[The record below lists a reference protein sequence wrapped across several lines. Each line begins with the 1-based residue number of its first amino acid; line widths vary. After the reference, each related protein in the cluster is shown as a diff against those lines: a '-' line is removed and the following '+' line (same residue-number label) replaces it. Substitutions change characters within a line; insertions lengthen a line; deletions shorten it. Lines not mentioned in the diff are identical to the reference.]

1 MSANTY
7 LTPEER
13 AVLESAR
20 VGIAGAGGLG
30 SNCAMHLV
38 RAGVQH
44 LTVVDFDVVN
54 ESNLN
59 RQFFF
64 RDQLGQKKVEALKEN
79 LLRIDPDA
87 DIRAV
92 DMRLDASSARE
103 IFADCGIVVEA
114 FDAVDAKVMLV
125 SAFASSGKKLV
136 TASGLAELRDPDRL
150 GGVARAGR
158 VEHHFHLAAVDRLQD
173 VVAGRIALV
182 YARQSNRDELR
193 FACGVRDGTRDDCAH
208 ARPRRRRGA

>member
-1 MSANTY
+1 MAANTY
-7 LTPEER
+7 LTPGER
-13 AVLESAR
+13 TLLESVR

-38 RAGVQH
+38 RSGVKH
-44 LTVVDFDVVN
+44 ITIVDFDVVN

-64 RDQLGQKKVEALKEN
+64 RDQIGQKKVEAIKAN
-79 LLRIDPDA
+79 LLRIEPDA

-103 IFADCGIVVEA
+103 VFADCGIVVEA

-136 TASGLAELRDPDRL
+136 TASGLAGWGRSNAMRVRKMGNIVAIGDGETSVGDGAAPVSPRVGIAAAMEANAVVSLLLGCEL
-150 GGVARAGR
+150 
-158 VEHHFHLAAVDRLQD
+158 
-173 VVAGRIALV
+173 
-182 YARQSNRDELR
+182 
-193 FACGVRDGTRDDCAH
+193 
-208 ARPRRRRGA
+208 

>member
-1 MSANTY
+1 MAANTY

-13 AVLESAR
+13 TLLESVR

-38 RAGVQH
+38 RSGVKH
-44 LTVVDFDVVN
+44 ITIADFDVVN

-64 RDQLGQKKVEALKEN
+64 RDQLGQKKVVALKDN
-79 LLRIDPDA
+79 LLRIEPDA

-92 DMRLDASSARE
+92 DIRLDASSARE
-103 IFADCGIVVEA
+103 VFADCGIVVEA

-136 TASGLAELRDPDRL
+136 TASGLAGWGRSNAMKVRKM
-150 GGVARAGR
+150 GNIVAIGDGETSVGDGAAPVSPR
-158 VEHHFHLAAVDRLQD
+158 VGIAAAMEANS
-173 VVAGRIALV
+173 VVAMLLEK
-182 YARQSNRDELR
+182 EL
-193 FACGVRDGTRDDCAH
+193 
-208 ARPRRRRGA
+208 

>member
-13 AVLESAR
+13 AVLESVR

-38 RAGVQH
+38 RAGVKH

-64 RDQLGQKKVEALKEN
+64 RDQIGQKKVEAIKAN
-79 LLRIDPDA
+79 LLRIEPDA

-92 DMRLDASSARE
+92 DIRLDASSARE

-136 TASGLAELRDPDRL
+136 TASGLAGWGRSNAMRVRKMGNIVAIGDGETSVGDGAAPVSPRVGIAAAMEANAVVSLLL
-150 GGVARAGR
+150 GC
-158 VEHHFHLAAVDRLQD
+158 E
-173 VVAGRIALV
+173 
-182 YARQSNRDELR
+182 
-193 FACGVRDGTRDDCAH
+193 
-208 ARPRRRRGA
+208 P

>member
-38 RAGVQH
+38 RAGVKH
-44 LTVVDFDVVN
+44 LIVVDFDVVN

-92 DMRLDASSARE
+92 DMRLDASSVRAV
-103 IFADCGIVVEA
+103 FADCDIVVEA
-114 FDAVDAKVMLV
+114 FDVVDAKVMLV
-125 SAFASSGKKLV
+125 SSFASSGKKLV
-136 TASGLAELRDPDRL
+136 TASGLAGWGRSNAMRVRKM
-150 GGVARAGR
+150 GNIVAVGDGETAVGENAAPASPR
-158 VEHHFHLAAVDRLQD
+158 VGIAAAMQANA
-173 VVAGRIALV
+173 VVAIL
-182 YARQSNRDELR
+182 L
-193 FACGVRDGTRDDCAH
+193 GVEI
-208 ARPRRRRGA
+208 

>member
-1 MSANTY
+1 MAANTY

-13 AVLESAR
+13 AALESVR

-38 RAGVQH
+38 RSGVTH
-44 LTVVDFDVVN
+44 ITIADFDVVN

-64 RDQLGQKKVEALKEN
+64 RDQIGQKKVEAIKEN
-79 LLRIDPDA
+79 LLRIEPDA

-103 IFADCGIVVEA
+103 VFADCGVVVEA

-136 TASGLAELRDPDRL
+136 TASGLAGWGRSNAMKVRKMGNIVAIGDGETSVGDGAAPVSPRVGIAAAMQANAVVSLLL
-150 GGVARAGR
+150 GC
-158 VEHHFHLAAVDRLQD
+158 E
-173 VVAGRIALV
+173 
-182 YARQSNRDELR
+182 
-193 FACGVRDGTRDDCAH
+193 
-208 ARPRRRRGA
+208 P

>member
-1 MSANTY
+1 MAANTY

-13 AVLESAR
+13 TLLESVR

-38 RAGVQH
+38 RSGVKH
-44 LTVVDFDVVN
+44 ITIADFDVVN

-64 RDQLGQKKVEALKEN
+64 RDQLGQKKVVALKDN
-79 LLRIDPDA
+79 LLRIEPDA

-92 DMRLDASSARE
+92 DIRLDASSARE

-136 TASGLAELRDPDRL
+136 TASGLAGWGRSNAMKVRKM
-150 GGVARAGR
+150 GNIVAIGDGETSVGDGAAPVSPR
-158 VEHHFHLAAVDRLQD
+158 VGIAAAMQANS
-173 VVAGRIALV
+173 VVAMLLEK
-182 YARQSNRDELR
+182 EL
-193 FACGVRDGTRDDCAH
+193 
-208 ARPRRRRGA
+208 

>member
-1 MSANTY
+1 MAANTY
-7 LTPEER
+7 LMPEER
-13 AVLESAR
+13 AALESAR

-38 RAGVQH
+38 RSGVKH
-44 LTVVDFDVVN
+44 ITIADFDVVN

-64 RDQLGQKKVEALKEN
+64 RDQLGQKKVEAVKEN
-79 LLRIDPDA
+79 LLRIEPDV

-136 TASGLAELRDPDRL
+136 TASGLAGWGRSNAMKVRKMGNIVAIGDGETSVGDGAAPVSPRVGIAAAMQANAVVSLLL
-150 GGVARAGR
+150 GC
-158 VEHHFHLAAVDRLQD
+158 E
-173 VVAGRIALV
+173 
-182 YARQSNRDELR
+182 
-193 FACGVRDGTRDDCAH
+193 
-208 ARPRRRRGA
+208 P

>member
-1 MSANTY
+1 MAANTY
-7 LTPEER
+7 LAPEER
-13 AVLESAR
+13 AALESVR

-38 RAGVQH
+38 RSGVKH
-44 LTVVDFDVVN
+44 ITIADFDVVN

-64 RDQLGQKKVEALKEN
+64 RDQIGQKKVEAIKAN
-79 LLRIDPDA
+79 LLRIEPDA

-103 IFADCGIVVEA
+103 VFADCGIVVEA

-136 TASGLAELRDPDRL
+136 TASGLAGWGRSNAMRVRKMGNIVAIGDGETSVGDGAAPVSPRVGIAAAMEANAVVSLLLGCEL
-150 GGVARAGR
+150 
-158 VEHHFHLAAVDRLQD
+158 
-173 VVAGRIALV
+173 
-182 YARQSNRDELR
+182 
-193 FACGVRDGTRDDCAH
+193 
-208 ARPRRRRGA
+208 

>member
-1 MSANTY
+1 MAANTY

-13 AVLESAR
+13 TLLESVR

-38 RAGVQH
+38 RAGVKH
-44 LTVVDFDVVN
+44 LTIVDFDVVN

-64 RDQLGQKKVEALKEN
+64 RDQLGQKKVVALKDN
-79 LLRIDPDA
+79 LLRIEPDA

-125 SAFASSGKKLV
+125 SAFASSGKKLI
-136 TASGLAELRDPDRL
+136 TASGLAGWGRSNAMKVRKMGNIVAIGDGETSV
-150 GGVARAGR
+150 GKGVAPASPR
-158 VEHHFHLAAVDRLQD
+158 VGIAAAMQANS
-173 VVAGRIALV
+173 VVAMLLEK
-182 YARQSNRDELR
+182 EL
-193 FACGVRDGTRDDCAH
+193 
-208 ARPRRRRGA
+208 

>member
-1 MSANTY
+1 MAANTY

-13 AVLESAR
+13 TLLESVR

-38 RAGVQH
+38 RSGVKH
-44 LTVVDFDVVN
+44 ITFADFDVVN

-64 RDQLGQKKVEALKEN
+64 RDQLGQKKVVALKDN
-79 LLRIDPDA
+79 LLRIEPDA

-92 DMRLDASSARE
+92 DIRLDASSARE
-103 IFADCGIVVEA
+103 VFADCGIVVEA

-136 TASGLAELRDPDRL
+136 TASGLAGWGRSNAMKVRKM
-150 GGVARAGR
+150 GNIVAIGDGETSVGDGAAPVSPR
-158 VEHHFHLAAVDRLQD
+158 VGIAAAMEANS
-173 VVAGRIALV
+173 VVAMLLEK
-182 YARQSNRDELR
+182 EL
-193 FACGVRDGTRDDCAH
+193 
-208 ARPRRRRGA
+208 

>member
-1 MSANTY
+1 MAANTY
-7 LTPEER
+7 LTPGER
-13 AVLESAR
+13 TLLESVR
-20 VGIAGAGGLG
+20 IGIAGAGGLG

-38 RAGVQH
+38 RSGVKH
-44 LTVVDFDVVN
+44 ITIVDFDVVN

-64 RDQLGQKKVEALKEN
+64 RDQIGQKKVEAVNAN
-79 LLRIDPDA
+79 LLRIEPDA

-92 DMRLDASSARE
+92 DIRLDASSARE

-136 TASGLAELRDPDRL
+136 TASGLAGWGRSNAMRVRKMGSIVAIGDGETSVGDGAAPVSPRVGIAAAMEANAVVSLLL
-150 GGVARAGR
+150 GC
-158 VEHHFHLAAVDRLQD
+158 E
-173 VVAGRIALV
+173 
-182 YARQSNRDELR
+182 
-193 FACGVRDGTRDDCAH
+193 
-208 ARPRRRRGA
+208 P

>member
-1 MSANTY
+1 MAANTY

-13 AVLESAR
+13 TLLESVR

-38 RAGVQH
+38 RAGVKH
-44 LTVVDFDVVN
+44 LTIADFDVVN

-64 RDQLGQKKVEALKEN
+64 RDQIGQKKVEAIKGN
-79 LLRIDPDA
+79 LLRIEPDA

-103 IFADCGIVVEA
+103 VFADCGIVVEA

-125 SAFASSGKKLV
+125 SAFVSSGKKLV
-136 TASGLAELRDPDRL
+136 TASGLAGWGRSNAMRVRKMGNIVAVGDGETSVGDGAAPVSPRVGIAAAMEANAVVSLLL
-150 GGVARAGR
+150 GC
-158 VEHHFHLAAVDRLQD
+158 E
-173 VVAGRIALV
+173 
-182 YARQSNRDELR
+182 
-193 FACGVRDGTRDDCAH
+193 
-208 ARPRRRRGA
+208 P

>member
-1 MSANTY
+1 MAANTY
-7 LTPEER
+7 LTSEER
-13 AVLESAR
+13 TLLESAR

-38 RAGVQH
+38 RAGVKH

-64 RDQLGQKKVEALKEN
+64 RDQIGQKKVDALKAN
-79 LLRIDPDA
+79 LLRIEPDA

-125 SAFASSGKKLV
+125 SVFASSGKKLV
-136 TASGLAELRDPDRL
+136 TASGLA
-150 GGVARAGR
+150 GWGR
-158 VEHHFHLAAVDRLQD
+158 SNAMRVRKMGDIVTIGDGETSVGDGAAPVSPRVGIAAAMEANS
-173 VVAGRIALV
+173 VVAMLLGKEV
-182 YARQSNRDELR
+182 
-193 FACGVRDGTRDDCAH
+193 
-208 ARPRRRRGA
+208 

>member
-1 MSANTY
+1 MAANTY

-13 AVLESAR
+13 AALESVR

-38 RAGVQH
+38 RSGVKH
-44 LTVVDFDVVN
+44 ITIVDFDVVN

-64 RDQLGQKKVEALKEN
+64 RDQIGQKKVEAIKAN
-79 LLRIDPDA
+79 LLRIEPDA

-92 DMRLDASSARE
+92 DIRLDASSARE

-136 TASGLAELRDPDRL
+136 TASGLAGWGRSNAMRVRKMGSIVAIGDGETSVGDGAAPVSPRVGIAAAMEANAVVSLLLGCEL
-150 GGVARAGR
+150 
-158 VEHHFHLAAVDRLQD
+158 
-173 VVAGRIALV
+173 
-182 YARQSNRDELR
+182 
-193 FACGVRDGTRDDCAH
+193 
-208 ARPRRRRGA
+208 

>member
-1 MSANTY
+1 MAANTY
-7 LTPEER
+7 LTPGER
-13 AVLESAR
+13 AALESVR

-38 RAGVQH
+38 RSGVKH
-44 LTVVDFDVVN
+44 ITIVDFDVVN

-64 RDQLGQKKVEALKEN
+64 RDQIGQKKVEAIKAN
-79 LLRIDPDA
+79 LLRIEPDA

-103 IFADCGIVVEA
+103 VFADCGIVVEA

-136 TASGLAELRDPDRL
+136 TASGLAGWGRSNAMRVRKMGNIVAIGDGETSVGDGAAPVSPRVGIAAAMEANAVVSLLL
-150 GGVARAGR
+150 GC
-158 VEHHFHLAAVDRLQD
+158 E
-173 VVAGRIALV
+173 
-182 YARQSNRDELR
+182 
-193 FACGVRDGTRDDCAH
+193 
-208 ARPRRRRGA
+208 P

>member
-13 AVLESAR
+13 GILESVR

-38 RAGVQH
+38 RAGVSH
-44 LTVVDFDVVN
+44 LTIVDFDVVN

-64 RDQLGQKKVEALKEN
+64 RDQLGLKKVEALKEN
-79 LLRIDPDA
+79 LLRIDPDV

-103 IFADCGIVVEA
+103 IFADCDVVVEA
-114 FDAVDAKVMLV
+114 FDVVDAKVMLV
-125 SAFASSGKKLV
+125 SSFASSGKKLV
-136 TASGLAELRDPDRL
+136 TASGLAGWGRSNAMRVRKM
-150 GGVARAGR
+150 GNIVAIGDGETAVGANAAPASPR
-158 VEHHFHLAAVDRLQD
+158 VGIAAAMQANT
-173 VVAGRIALV
+173 VVAILLGK
-182 YARQSNRDELR
+182 EL
-193 FACGVRDGTRDDCAH
+193 
-208 ARPRRRRGA
+208 

>member
-1 MSANTY
+1 MSTNTY

-20 VGIAGAGGLG
+20 IGIAGAGGLG

-38 RAGVQH
+38 RAGIQH

-92 DMRLDASSARE
+92 DAEIDAASVKE
-103 IFADCGIVVEA
+103 IFADCDIVVEA
-114 FDAVDAKVMLV
+114 FDVVDAKVMLAAALV
-125 SAFASSGKKLV
+125 PSGKRLV
-136 TASGLAELRDPDRL
+136 TASGLAGWGRSNEMRVRKM
-150 GGVARAGR
+150 GNIVAVGDGETAVGANAAPASPR
-158 VEHHFHLAAVDRLQD
+158 VGIAAAMQANA
-173 VVAGRIALV
+173 VVAIL
-182 YARQSNRDELR
+182 
-193 FACGVRDGTRDDCAH
+193 FGVEI
-208 ARPRRRRGA
+208 